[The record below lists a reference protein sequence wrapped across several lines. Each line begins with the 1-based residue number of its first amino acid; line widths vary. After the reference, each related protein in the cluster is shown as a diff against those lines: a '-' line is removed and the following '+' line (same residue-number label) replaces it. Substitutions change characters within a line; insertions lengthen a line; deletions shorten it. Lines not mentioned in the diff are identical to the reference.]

1 MKKIDIDS
9 MLSNLDNY
17 GENIDTN
24 KGYCMGFSS
33 NQCGEIFWF
42 KLNRE
47 DKDQNRY
54 SCFGSYYGSSSCLDS
69 TVISYND
76 ELVNRIYTNLDI
88 YLHHENKQLFSLSY
102 TPNQIENYIGETG
115 IETYYDHHKVLFKN
129 HEFEIGFSTRDLHRF
144 PNHPVEISG
153 CWIKKIN

>member
-1 MKKIDIDS
+1 MEKIDIEN

-24 KGYCMGFSS
+24 NGYYMGFSS
-33 NQCGEIFWF
+33 DQCSEIFWF
-42 KLNRE
+42 KLSNE
-47 DKDQNRY
+47 EKEPNRY
-54 SCFGSYYGSSSCLDS
+54 SCFGSYYGSSSCLGS

-76 ELVNRIYTNLDI
+76 ELGNRTYSNLDV
-88 YLHHENKQLFSLSY
+88 YLYHENKQLFSLSF
-102 TPNQIENYIGETG
+102 TPNQIENYIGEAG

-129 HEFEIGFSTRDLHRF
+129 TDYEIGFSTRDLHRF

-153 CWIKKIN
+153 CWIKKL